1 MSVLT
6 PLRIAPEACTP
17 ENFIRL
23 GEELVRRETQVKE
36 LIAKH
41 EDEMRQVRAACGM
54 RDDDYHRVMPRP
66 LKEVVTFIAEMSEVF
81 RNRQPCTQHA
91 LAEERKYRESCE
103 KSSRTWHSRATA
115 YGTYMSEV
123 HALANLRNPA
133 LVWISGSQLLAIWD
147 RMIKNEDTSA

>member
-1 MSVLT
+1 MSVIT

-41 EDEMRQVRAACGM
+41 EDEMRQVRAAAGIIEDPD
-54 RDDDYHRVMPRP
+54 RIRPRE
-66 LKEVVTFIAEMSEVF
+66 LREVLELIAEESKVY
-81 RNRQPCTQHA
+81 RNREPCTQHE
-91 LAEERKYRESCE
+91 LSEQIKYRESVE
-103 KSSRTWHSRATA
+103 RSARTWKSRASA
-115 YGTYMSEV
+115 YDTYMSEV

-133 LVWISGSQLLAIWD
+133 LVWISGAQLLAIWD